1 MYTYKVT
8 RLFTHVHV
16 HVYMCMNVARLNS
29 LVNVCVDLFYDDV
42 NF

>member
-16 HVYMCMNVARLNS
+16 HVYMCMNVARS
-29 LVNVCVDLFYDDV
+29 LVNVCVDLFYDNV